1 MDNNFD
7 NLVDQ
12 AYQDREPI
20 EDRGNNDDME
30 RILKI
35 QKELKEELKQSRI
48 EIEKDLL
55 KLVDELKKIRIRK

>member
-1 MDNNFD
+1 MEYDID

-20 EDRGNNDDME
+20 EDRGNNEDME

>member
-1 MDNNFD
+1 MEYNID

-20 EDRGNNDDME
+20 EDIGNNDDME

-35 QKELKEELKQSRI
+35 QKELKEEIALERR
-48 EIEKDLL
+48 EIEKELVKLL
-55 KLVDELKKIRIRK
+55 DEIKLVRIK

>member
-20 EDRGNNDDME
+20 EDRGNNDEME

-35 QKELKEELKQSRI
+35 QKELKEEIALERR

-55 KLVDELKKIRIRK
+55 KLVDEIKLVRIK

>member
-1 MDNNFD
+1 MEYNID

-35 QKELKEELKQSRI
+35 QKELKEEIALERR
-48 EIEKDLL
+48 EIEKELVKLL
-55 KLVDELKKIRIRK
+55 DEIKLVRIK

>member
-20 EDRGNNDDME
+20 EDRGNNEDME

-35 QKELKEELKQSRI
+35 QKELKEEIALERR

-55 KLVDELKKIRIRK
+55 KLVDEIKLVRIK

>member
-20 EDRGNNDDME
+20 EDRGNNDEME

-35 QKELKEELKQSRI
+35 QKELKEEIALERR

-55 KLVDELKKIRIRK
+55 KLVDEIKLVRISK

>member
-1 MDNNFD
+1 MEYDID

-35 QKELKEELKQSRI
+35 QKELKEEIALERR
-48 EIEKDLL
+48 EIEKELVKLL
-55 KLVDELKKIRIRK
+55 DEIKLVRIK

>member
-1 MDNNFD
+1 MEHNFD

-20 EDRGNNDDME
+20 EDRGNNDEME

-35 QKELKEELKQSRI
+35 QKELKEEIALERR
-48 EIEKDLL
+48 EIEKELVKLL
-55 KLVDELKKIRIRK
+55 DEIKLVRIK

>member
-20 EDRGNNDDME
+20 EDIGNNDDME

-35 QKELKEELKQSRI
+35 QKELKEEIALERR
-48 EIEKDLL
+48 EIEKELVKLL
-55 KLVDELKKIRIRK
+55 DEIKLVRIK

>member
-1 MDNNFD
+1 MEHNFD

-20 EDRGNNDDME
+20 EDRGNNDEME

-35 QKELKEELKQSRI
+35 QKELKEEIALERR

-55 KLVDELKKIRIRK
+55 KLVDEIKLVRIK

>member
-1 MDNNFD
+1 MEYDID

-12 AYQDREPI
+12 AYRDREPI

-35 QKELKEELKQSRI
+35 QKELKEEIALERR
-48 EIEKDLL
+48 EIEKELV
-55 KLVDELKKIRIRK
+55 KLVDEIKLVRISK